1 MHEPVNLNPVQVV
14 VEDCHVERA
23 WILTK
28 ILLQMRD
35 SWCKVE
41 QDGVAPCAVPQA
53 STEFMAKV
61 PQHALLPPGLTSFPA
76 TQPCD
81 PKPPL
86 PDRASMP
93 VPRPCKS
100 GKDLEKAL
108 AIGFGPDGATVQ
120 TQSSFLSDREIFRR
134 TVMRGKAQVSFHD
147 VSLRKVEKQDDGTSK
162 KTSVSKKSWEEV
174 MQAGF
179 SKFPVG
185 KLERQGTDKAIAIFA
200 TVPDDEPSRLQFHDW
215 LVQACQVSVR
225 QWVDAMTKQQSKAKE
240 ADKKR
245 KLPETED

>member
-1 MHEPVNLNPVQVV
+1 M
-14 VEDCHVERA
+14 ERA

-28 ILLQMRD
+28 ILLQMRE

-100 GKDLEKAL
+100 GKELEKAL
-108 AIGFGPDGATVQ
+108 AIGGQMGP
-120 TQSSFLSDREIFRR
+120 RCR
-134 TVMRGKAQVSFHD
+134 H
-147 VSLRKVEKQDDGTSK
+147 
-162 KTSVSKKSWEEV
+162 
-174 MQAGF
+174 
-179 SKFPVG
+179 
-185 KLERQGTDKAIAIFA
+185 
-200 TVPDDEPSRLQFHDW
+200 SRHF
-215 LVQACQVSVR
+215 
-225 QWVDAMTKQQSKAKE
+225 
-240 ADKKR
+240 
-245 KLPETED
+245 